1 MNLST
6 SLPSRSE
13 RGGLLITAMIFSAI
27 IGVSIVSFI
36 RLGRTTGQISNRGLY
51 NNAAMNLAENGLE
64 EAMYSLNQMVA
75 GSATA
80 WNSPWTTSG
89 AGAYQKWTGTT
100 FDQNATGQVRVY
112 VDNYT
117 GLVAPTLYARSTVT
131 LGAGG
136 GADIEKWIMVQLSKT
151 SKFSNGLVAKDSI
164 SFSGNNASVDSWD
177 SNSDTASTAD
187 DVKYSAGVAND
198 AGSVGSIS
206 VAVSAVAVQNADIWG
221 YAATG
226 GAVPSVG
233 SQGRVGPYGTS
244 LGSMNSDYVST
255 DFSASFDA
263 VTAPTGVTY
272 TNAGA
277 LSANT
282 TFPTDYP
289 TAVAQGG
296 KYYIECSSMGGS
308 NMVYTIAAG
317 TTVVFKI
324 SGDVDI
330 KGGSGALNIGAGAT
344 TEFYVAGAFK
354 VAGQGIMNG
363 GTTTGTM
370 NNPVN
375 LQIYGT
381 ATSGTQDYQIAGNG
395 VLSAVVYAPNA
406 SVKINGNG
414 DVCGSVV
421 ANDITVVGNAA
432 FHYDESLSNFGG
444 GNPYRVSQWTELT
457 NAAARTA
464 VSGFLSF

>member
-1 MNLST
+1 MKNHT
-6 SLPSRSE
+6 SPFRSE

-64 EAMYSLNQMVA
+64 EAMYSINQMVA
-75 GSATA
+75 GNASAWTD
-80 WNSPWTTSG
+80 WTTSG
-89 AGAYQKWTGTT
+89 AGAQRKWTGTT

-131 LGAGG
+131 MGAGG
-136 GADIEKWIMVQLSKT
+136 GAPIEKWIMVQLTKT
-151 SKFSNGLVAKDSI
+151 SKFSNGLVAKDTI
-164 SFSGNNASVDSWD
+164 SFSGNNATVDSWD
-177 SNSDTASTAD
+177 SKSDTASTAD
-187 DVKYSAGVAND
+187 DVPYSAGVAND

-206 VAVSAVAVQNADIWG
+206 VSVSAVAVQNADIWG

-233 SQGRVGPYGTS
+233 SQGRVGPYGTT
-244 LGSMNSDYVST
+244 LGSMNPDYVST
-255 DFSASFDA
+255 DFSASFDP
-263 VTAPTGVTY
+263 VTAPTGYTY
-272 TNAGA
+272 TSAGA
-277 LSANT
+277 LGSDT
-282 TFPTDYP
+282 TFPDDFP
-289 TAVAQGG
+289 TAIMQADG
-296 KYYIECSSMGGS
+296 KYYIEATSIGGT
-308 NMVYTIAAG
+308 NKVYTIAAG
-317 TTVVFKI
+317 KKVVIKV

-330 KGGSGALNIGAGAT
+330 KGGSGALNISAGASV
-344 TEFYVAGAFK
+344 EFYAGGNFA
-354 VAGQGIMNG
+354 VTGQGIMNG
-363 GTTTGTM
+363 STDPALVA
-370 NNPVN
+370 NPIN

-381 ATSGTQDYQIAGNG
+381 ATSGTQTYDIKGQG
-395 VLSAVVYAPNA
+395 VLSGVVYAPNA
-406 SVKINGNG
+406 NVTLNGG
-414 DVCGSVV
+414 THVMGSVV
-421 ANDITVVGNAA
+421 AKSITVVGNAQ
-432 FHYDESLSNFGG
+432 FHYDESLARFGG